1 MLQCMIKCNV
11 ADRDQYQL
19 LQVGRCCNADPAAHP
34 MDVLTI
40 PIVLRLSA
48 RVRVAQGRRPVCVLC
63 TNCDLW
69 AALGPL
75 IEVLILRVSTATSQ

>member
-1 MLQCMIKCNV
+1 MPQCMVRSNV
-11 ADRDQYQL
+11 VYEDQYQL

-48 RVRVAQGRRPVCVLC
+48 RVRVA
-63 TNCDLW
+63 
-69 AALGPL
+69 
-75 IEVLILRVSTATSQ
+75 